1 MILLEFVMRIFLL
14 FFFDFVI
21 FRLLLINICFIVL
34 VVMVNDWLMEG
45 FVYFGDVIDIVIVL
59 VLYVVINI
67 FRL

>member
-1 MILLEFVMRIFLL
+1 M
-14 FFFDFVI
+14 
-21 FRLLLINICFIVL
+21 NICFIVL
-34 VVMVNDWLMEG
+34 VVMVIDWLMEG